1 MNDSLII
8 NVRTRLHWQKRLFSD
23 TTTAAMWGFW
33 LWLCRPMVGAMSILL
48 GSHGSMSRAA
58 IALGSTSGTLLIW
71 NFASEWNREQ
81 PVASSAP
88 DFESYFGLS
97 AEEIE
102 QGRNSR
108 IAVLHHNDSG
118 QIMRVVS
125 RQ

>member
-8 NVRTRLHWQKRLFSD
+8 NVRTRLHWQRRLFSD

-48 GSHGSMSRAA
+48 GSHESMGRAA

-71 NFASEWNREQ
+71 NFASEWNRDQ
-81 PVASSAP
+81 PVVSSAP
-88 DFESYFGLS
+88 DFESYFGLT
-97 AEEIE
+97 AQEIE
-102 QGRNSR
+102 LGRNSR

-118 QIMRVVS
+118 QIVRVAT
-125 RQ
+125 RH